1 MTAASDE
8 FAERVVR
15 AGWFPEQRSMLV
27 SPLGEGHIND
37 TYLVRIMSSADEL
50 ERYVLQ
56 RISSRVFAA
65 PEAVVD
71 NVERVLE
78 HFRDHVLALPE
89 LVLSRSAAGSWT
101 DQFGELWRLWRFRE
115 NGRTLVDPISLDEAR
130 AAGGAF
136 GQFQRHM
143 QSFSGPG
150 LTPVIEGF
158 GNLAWYLEQFDDARA
173 DWSGPSDELD
183 LEFID
188 ERRDLAAQF
197 PARHDYIHGDCK
209 LDNLLFAGA
218 SAAVDCVL
226 DLDTVM
232 QGHWAWDLGDL
243 VRSLATIEGG
253 LEGELFA
260 AVCAGFLAGSGR
272 KARSA
277 ELVAAPRY
285 VTFMLGVRFLTDHLL
300 GNRYFKVAEPGEN
313 LKRSRQQFAL
323 LVELEQHQALLQQ
336 ALERGI

>member
-1 MTAASDE
+1 MTAVADDS
-8 FAERVVR
+8 AEQVVR
-15 AGWFPEQRSMLV
+15 TGWFPDQRDISV
-27 SPLGEGHIND
+27 APLGEGHIND
-37 TYLVRIMSSADEL
+37 TYLVQITAADKL

-56 RISSRVFAA
+56 RISSRVFEA
-65 PEAVVD
+65 PDKVEE

-78 HFRDHVLALPE
+78 HFRDHMLALPE
-89 LVLSRSAAGSWT
+89 LMLTLSATGSWR
-101 DQFGELWRLWRFRE
+101 DELGELWRLWRFRE
-115 NGRTLVDPISLDEAR
+115 NGRTLAKPISLDEAR
-130 AAGGAF
+130 SAGVAF
-136 GQFQRHM
+136 GQFQQHM

-158 GNLAWYLEQFDDARA
+158 GNLAWYLELFDDARA

-188 ERRDLAAQF
+188 QRRGLAGQF

-232 QGHWAWDLGDL
+232 RGHWAWDLGDL
-243 VRSLATIEGG
+243 VRSVATIEGG
-253 LEGELFA
+253 LEAELFA

-272 KARSA
+272 RARST

-300 GNRYFKVAEPGEN
+300 GDRYFKVAEPGEN

-323 LVELEQHQALLQQ
+323 LVELEQHQVQLQH